1 MRINARKLF
10 SFALRA
16 GITALAFWIIFR
28 KVEIGTLQ
36 QTIAGADS
44 GWLIL
49 AVALFLL
56 TQFGSIVRWKLLVP
70 AHPRLTW
77 RFLADSFFV
86 GCFFNGFL
94 PTTVGGDVVRG
105 YDLIKA
111 TGEWKESLASIL
123 MDRLT
128 GLVGLL
134 ILATL
139 SWGIFPPARE
149 DPVLRSGLLGVS
161 LFVVILIGIIS
172 SRRVLQAS
180 LKPFGKIGLGQLESH
195 AAQFQEALRNY
206 LHRPKALLGAL
217 GISLVIQSM
226 AIVICAVVAQALHLS
241 IPILSFL
248 IIVPVVA
255 IVSQIPFSL
264 NGWGIREGT
273 TIVLLQRVGID
284 PAHALSLSLVGAVIQ
299 LSPGVIGGGLFLA
312 RQRRR
317 RPPA

>member
-1 MRINARKLF
+1 MRKIL
-10 SFALRA
+10 SFAVRA

-28 KVEIGTLQ
+28 KVDADSLQ
-36 QTIAGADS
+36 HTIAGADPA
-44 GWLIL
+44 WLIL

-56 TQFGSIVRWKLLVP
+56 TQLGSIVRWRMLVP

-86 GCFFNGFL
+86 GFFFNGFL

-111 TGEWKESLASIL
+111 TGEWKDSLASIL

-134 ILATL
+134 IVATL

-149 DPVLRSGLLGVS
+149 DPVLRSGLVGVC
-161 LFVVILIGIIS
+161 LFVLALVGVIG
-172 SRRVLQAS
+172 SRRVLQAG
-180 LKPFGKIGLGQLESH
+180 LKPFGRIGLGQLGSH
-195 AAQFQEALRNY
+195 AAQFQEALRSY
-206 LHRPKALLGAL
+206 LHRPKALLGAV
-217 GISLVIQSM
+217 GISVFIQSV
-226 AIVICAVVAQALHLS
+226 AIVICAVVSQALHLS

-273 TIVLLQRVGID
+273 TIILLQRIGID

-299 LSPGVIGGGLFLA
+299 LSPGVIGGFLFLA
-312 RQRRR
+312 RQRRKHSTSS
-317 RPPA
+317 